1 MHARRA
7 GCKQYS
13 TAIDIWSLGCIMAEL
28 LTKKVLFQGTGEL
41 DQIDKIF
48 KVLGSPT
55 EETWPGHK
63 ELDNVKKVTAIL
75 AVACL
80 TQMPAQ
86 HLAPLWH
93 PRLMLV

>member
-1 MHARRA
+1 
-7 GCKQYS
+7 
-13 TAIDIWSLGCIMAEL
+13 MAEL

-63 ELDNVKKVTAIL
+63 ELENVKKVAALPGCGPFDSDARTTSGSP
-75 AVACL
+75 VASSEDTPCG
-80 TQMPAQ
+80 MSCSEP
-86 HLAPLWH
+86 
-93 PRLMLV
+93 

>member
-1 MHARRA
+1 
-7 GCKQYS
+7 
-13 TAIDIWSLGCIMAEL
+13 MAEL

-63 ELDNVKKVTAIL
+63 ELENVQKVTLFDLDACTTPGSP
-75 AVACL
+75 VASWL
-80 TQMPAQ
+80 DAGLRTPQVAYPV
-86 HLAPLWH
+86 LKL
-93 PRLMLV
+93 